1 MGTWIGERMQKMHR
15 RAASVVTC
23 GHPVGGGG
31 IPYPHRLEKVKF
43 GVTLDE
49 VCKPDIPGPLLV
61 LILKLNKEAPLR
73 KDVFRAPGH
82 QGAMKKLIHFLQTG
96 RLVNVDNYSVY
107 TIASVLKKFLRK
119 IPNGIF
125 GREVESQ
132 LFKIIEIED
141 QLEQQTKIHRYVYLL
156 FFSLFSCISICFDI
170 QTQDFLRE
178 KKNYF
183 KDKREKRQQQQ
194 FAFDL

>member
-1 MGTWIGERMQKMHR
+1 MGTWAQRMHR

-23 GHPVGGGG
+23 GHPGGV
-31 IPYPHRLEKVKF
+31 PYPHRLEKVKF

-82 QGAMKKLIHFLQTG
+82 QGAMKKLIHFLQAG

-125 GREVESQ
+125 GREVEME
-132 LFKIIEIED
+132 LFKVIEIED
-141 QLEQQTKIHRYVYLL
+141 EIEQQTRIHRYVIYIFFLFLL
-156 FFSLFSCISICFDI
+156 MIL
-170 QTQDFLRE
+170 
-178 KKNYF
+178 
-183 KDKREKRQQQQ
+183 
-194 FAFDL
+194 